1 MGCFEKLLALY
12 RSILS
17 FRRKPAS
24 ETTKDLAAHTSFSTT
39 SSDFDLFFKQWIG
52 GSHLQSDGNEPSPD
66 IFRLYR

>member
-24 ETTKDLAAHTSFSTT
+24 ETIKDLAAHTSFSTT

-52 GSHLQSDGNEPSPD
+52 GSHLQYDGNEPSPD

>member
-12 RSILS
+12 RNFLS
-17 FRRKPAS
+17 FRRKPAD
-24 ETTKDLAAHTSFSTT
+24 ETTKDLAAHTPFSTT

-66 IFRLYR
+66 IFRLYK